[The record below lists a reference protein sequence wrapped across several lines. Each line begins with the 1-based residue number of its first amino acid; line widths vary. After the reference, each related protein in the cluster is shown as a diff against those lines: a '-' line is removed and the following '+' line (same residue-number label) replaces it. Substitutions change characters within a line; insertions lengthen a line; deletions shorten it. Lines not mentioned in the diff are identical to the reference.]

1 MSKPN
6 PDLYKELELER
17 DATQEEIKKA
27 YRRLARKYH
36 PDKNQSDPHTTEK
49 FQAVSYAYS
58 ILSDPEK
65 RRKYDKYDTVD
76 EDEWNFEEFKNSC
89 GINFDELFSM
99 DNLVDN
105 NHPNHGLKLM
115 VIRNGTEFFENCK
128 NDTKKKEKKEEN
140 GLPYLIYGKGSGYKS
155 INTITEK
162 LKLNY
167 EHSDEWE
174 EVANEDDDD
183 EEYEEIDDEDDQ
195 AFINFMEDNTKIIGE
210 KVKCKFCK
218 TKFTQDD
225 IDSHFIKNHEDDY
238 CKSKYA
244 EETSWEDAIKGYEK
258 MREELDSGFEEMF
271 GKGGKGGMED
281 ILAELM
287 MGMGGMGIPGMKSS
301 KKGKKKK

>member
-1 MSKPN
+1 MARLAGV
-6 PDLYKELELER
+6 DLPREKRIEIGLTYIYGIGLSR
-17 DATQEEIKKA
+17 SQEILKKA
-27 YRRLARKYH
+27 
-36 PDKNQSDPHTTEK
+36 
-49 FQAVSYAYS
+49 
-58 ILSDPEK
+58 
-65 RRKYDKYDTVD
+65 
-76 EDEWNFEEFKNSC
+76 
-89 GINFDELFSM
+89 
-99 DNLVDN
+99 
-105 NHPNHGLKLM
+105 
-115 VIRNGTEFFENCK
+115 
-128 NDTKKKEKKEEN
+128 
-140 GLPYLIYGKGSGYKS
+140 
-155 INTITEK
+155 EK

-167 EHSDEWE
+167 EHNDEWE
-174 EVANEDDDD
+174 ELANEDDDN